1 MLICIYA
8 RERKISAEARMQV
21 YLAGICL
28 LFNGI
33 NLARKVLRSLF
44 KRLAQSMLKRCE
56 FRCAYTEI
64 SAQSFRA
71 VTGAEGL
78 FAKFRAPLFAVLS
91 PNRLSVLSS
100 SCAKAL
106 PTVYRK
112 QNR

>member
-1 MLICIYA
+1 
-8 RERKISAEARMQV
+8 MQV

-64 SAQSFRA
+64 SAQTFRA
-71 VTGAEGL
+71 ATGARGL
-78 FAKFRAPLFAVLS
+78 FAKFRAPPITVLS
-91 PNRLSVLSS
+91 SNRLSALSS

-106 PTVYRK
+106 PAVYRK